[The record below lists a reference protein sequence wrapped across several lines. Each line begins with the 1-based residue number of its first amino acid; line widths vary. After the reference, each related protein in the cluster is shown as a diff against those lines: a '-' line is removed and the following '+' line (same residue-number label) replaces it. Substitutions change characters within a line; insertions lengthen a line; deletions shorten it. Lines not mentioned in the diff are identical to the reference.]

1 MITKEEFEN
10 LKQKLEYYKSLD
22 IKDVKLE
29 ELKDIRD
36 VKIDTTKP
44 VLERIMSFLIQME
57 GNPYIFKVGDTP
69 VKVSFNE
76 DGPSL
81 QQCLVNM
88 FTGHKYNNL
97 FFK

>member
-1 MITKEEFEN
+1 MLTKEEFES

-36 VKIDTTKP
+36 AKIDTTKP
-44 VLERIMSFLIQME
+44 VLERIISVLIQMD

-69 VKVSFNE
+69 VKVTFNE
-76 DGPSL
+76 DGPSP

-88 FTGHKYNNL
+88 FVRHIKQQPL
-97 FFK
+97 F

>member
-1 MITKEEFEN
+1 MHTKEEIKD

-44 VLERIMSFLIQME
+44 VLERILSVLVQMD
-57 GNPYIFKVGDTP
+57 GNPYIFRVGDTS
-69 VKVSFNE
+69 VKVCFNE
-76 DGPSL
+76 GGPPL
-81 QQCLVNM
+81 QECLEKM
-88 FTGHKYNNL
+88 CIKHKTNGI